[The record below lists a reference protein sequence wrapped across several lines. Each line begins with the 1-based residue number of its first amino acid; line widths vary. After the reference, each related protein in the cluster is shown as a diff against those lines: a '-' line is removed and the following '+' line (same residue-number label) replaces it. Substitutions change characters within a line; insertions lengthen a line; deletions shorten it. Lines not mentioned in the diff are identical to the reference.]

1 MRWNDDSFFT
11 VPEWT
16 RELDSEAIASVAYDT
31 LGLSDDE
38 RVKSTTEFMTQ
49 GLFNKI
55 YTVSCPK
62 GSFIMRISLPVD
74 PGWKTESEVATMR
87 LVASRTNIP
96 VPAILCWD
104 STRDN
109 KIGFE

>member
-87 LVASRTNIP
+87 LVASR
-96 VPAILCWD
+96 
-104 STRDN
+104 N
-109 KIGFE
+109 KYSCPCHTLLGLDAR